1 MISTA
6 PRARLACGWCPTVT
20 CWEGKTDAQGPRGPD
35 PRDAERR
42 SKGGAP
48 RRGYSSR
55 LTWAGHPP
63 THTHTHL
70 GLGSPSWSI
79 KGWAGDQH
87 REHLC
92 SVINGQTASAVGE
105 GLSTLWASR
114 GSLLGSPLPPSGKTK
129 DVSLAPTSS
138 GQTQL
143 AAVSSF
149 WPLRSPTLPSAQTPQ
164 GPQKCL

>member
-1 MISTA
+1 MHRV
-6 PRARLACGWCPTVT
+6 P
-20 CWEGKTDAQGPRGPD
+20 EGLTHEMP
-35 PRDAERR
+35 
-42 SKGGAP
+42 SGGQ
-48 RRGYSSR
+48 REE
-55 LTWAGHPP
+55 PP
-63 THTHTHL
+63 EGATLLDSPGQDTPPQHTHTHL

-92 SVINGQTASAVGE
+92 SVINGQAASAGGE

-114 GSLLGSPLPPSGKTK
+114 GSLLSSPLPPSGKTK

-149 WPLRSPTLPSAQTPQ
+149 WPLRSSMLPPAQTPQ
-164 GPQKCL
+164 GPQKCP